1 MVEQVNFTNGIRRRD
16 RRGALHQ
23 VAMVRIKT
31 GGPWTDEYRR
41 RRESHPHPAVM
52 RLLKRKL
59 A

>member
-1 MVEQVNFTNGIRRRD
+1 
-16 RRGALHQ
+16 
-23 VAMVRIKT
+23 MVRIKT